1 MKKLIIAASCALAMA
16 SGVAQAQESS
26 SVAEGTEPRHL
37 RIAFDVPYEPF
48 EYKDENGEL
57 TGFEVEL
64 ADAMCEQMNASCQ
77 FVIQAWDGMIPGLLA
92 RKFDLIMSSMSI
104 TPERAERVLFSEPY
118 YNTPGGWFGPE
129 SFDTDVTDMEA
140 MEGKTVGVQRGT
152 TMDTYVTEEMGGVV
166 NIKRYTTADDMVL
179 DLEGQRLDVVFV
191 DYPVGEQTVLNKEGF
206 KEVAEPVKLGEGVG
220 VAMRKRD
227 AEIAREVNEALRILK
242 ENGTYDA
249 IMEKYFAYDIK
260 M

>member
-1 MKKLIIAASCALAMA
+1 MKKLFAAASIALTMA
-16 SGVAQAQESS
+16 AGGAQAQDQN
-26 SVAEGTEPRHL
+26 L
-37 RIAFDVPYEPF
+37 RIAFDVPYAPF
-48 EYKDENGEL
+48 EYKDDNGEL

-64 ADAMCEQMNASCQ
+64 ADAMCEEMEANCE

-118 YNTPGGWFGPE
+118 YNTPGGWFARD
-129 SFDTDVTDMEA
+129 SFDTDVTDMDA

-152 TMDTYVTEEMGGVV
+152 TMDTFVTENMGGVV
-166 NIKRYTTADDMVL
+166 TIKRYTTAEDMVL
-179 DLEGQRLDVVFV
+179 DLEGERLDVVFV
-191 DYPVGEQTVLNKEGF
+191 DYPVGEQTILNKDGF
-206 KEVAEPVKLGEGVG
+206 KEAGEPVKLGQGVG

-227 AEIAREVNEALRILK
+227 ADLAEEVNEALATLK
-242 ENGTYDA
+242 EDGTYDA
-249 IMEKYFAYDIK
+249 IMQKYFSYDIK

>member
-1 MKKLIIAASCALAMA
+1 MKKLIIAASCALAMFA
-16 SGVAQAQESS
+16 AGAQADE
-26 SVAEGTEPRHL
+26 RNL

-57 TGFEVEL
+57 TGFEVDL
-64 ADAMCEQMNASCQ
+64 AAAMCEEMKADCE

-104 TPERAERVLFSEPY
+104 TAERAERVLFSEPY
-118 YNTPGGWFGPE
+118 YNTPGGWFGPD
-129 SFDTDVTDMEA
+129 SFNADVTDMSA
-140 MEGKTVGVQRGT
+140 MKGKTVGVQRGT
-152 TMDTYVTEEMGGVV
+152 TMDTFVTEEMSGVV
-166 NIKRYTTADDMVL
+166 TIKRYTTADDMVL

-191 DYPVGEQTVLNKEGF
+191 DYPVGEQTVLTKEGF
-206 KEVAEPVKLGEGVG
+206 KEVGEPVKLGEGVG

-227 AEIAREVNEALRILK
+227 KDVAEEVNAALRKLK

-249 IMEKYFAYDIK
+249 IMKKYFAYDVK
-260 M
+260 V

>member
-1 MKKLIIAASCALAMA
+1 MKKLIVAASCALAMIA
-16 SGVAQAQESS
+16 GSVQAKEWK
-26 SVAEGTEPRHL
+26 EI

-64 ADAMCEQMNASCQ
+64 AEAMCEEMGAKCE

-92 RKFDLIMSSMSI
+92 RKFDAIMSSMSI
-104 TPERAERVLFSEPY
+104 TPERAERVQFSEPY

-129 SFDTDVTDMEA
+129 SFNTDVTDKEA
-140 MEGKTVGVQRGT
+140 MKGKTVGVQRGT
-152 TMDTYVTEEMGGVV
+152 TMDTFVTEELGGVV
-166 NIKRYTTADDMVL
+166 TIKRYTTADDMVL

-191 DYPVGEQTVLNKEGF
+191 DYPVGEQTVLSKDGY
-206 KEVAEPVKLGEGVG
+206 KEVGEPVKLGEGVG

-227 AEIAREVNEALRILK
+227 TDLAEQVNAALKTLK
-242 ENGTYDA
+242 EDGTYDA
-249 IMEKYFAYDIK
+249 IMKKYFAYDIK

>member
-1 MKKLIIAASCALAMA
+1 MKKLFVAASCALALA
-16 SGVAQAQESS
+16 AGTVQAKDWKDI
-26 SVAEGTEPRHL
+26 

-64 ADAMCEQMNASCQ
+64 AEAMCAEMKANCE

-92 RKFDLIMSSMSI
+92 RKFDAIMSSMSI

-118 YNTPGGWFGPE
+118 YNTPGGWFARDG
-129 SFDTDVTDMEA
+129 FDTDVTDMDA
-140 MEGKTVGVQRGT
+140 MKGKVVGVQRGT
-152 TMDTYVTEEMGGVV
+152 TMDTFVTDTMGGNVT
-166 NIKRYTTADDMVL
+166 IKRYTTADDMVL

-191 DYPVGEQTVLNKEGF
+191 DYPVGEQTILSKDGF
-206 KEVAEPVKLGEGVG
+206 KEVGEPVKLGEGVG
-220 VAMRKRD
+220 VAMRQRD
-227 AEIAREVNEALRILK
+227 KDLAAKVNATLK
-242 ENGTYDA
+242 KLKNDGTYDA
-249 IMEKYFAYDIK
+249 IMQKYFSYDIK

>member
-1 MKKLIIAASCALAMA
+1 MKKLIVAASVALAMTA
-16 SGVAQAQESS
+16 GVAHAQE
-26 SVAEGTEPRHL
+26 RDL

-48 EYKDENGEL
+48 EYKDEDGEL

-64 ADAMCEQMNASCQ
+64 AEAMCEEMNANCE
-77 FVIQAWDGMIPGLLA
+77 FVIQAWDGMIPGLMA

-104 TPERAERVLFSEPY
+104 TPERAERVLFSDPY
-118 YNTPGGWFGPE
+118 YNTPGGWFAPE

-140 MEGKTVGVQRGT
+140 MEGMTVGVQRGT

-166 NIKRYTTADDMVL
+166 SIKRYTTADDMVL
-179 DLEGQRLDVVFV
+179 DLEGERLDVVFV
-191 DYPVGEQTVLNKEGF
+191 DYPVGEQTVLSKDGF
-206 KEVAEPVKLGEGVG
+206 KEVGEPVKLGEGVG

-227 AEIAREVNEALRILK
+227 KDVAEEVNAALATLK
-242 ENGTYDA
+242 EDGTYDT
-249 IMEKYFAYDIK
+249 IMEKYFDYDIK

>member
-1 MKKLIIAASCALAMA
+1 MKKLIIAASCALAMIA
-16 SGVAQAQESS
+16 GGVQAQE
-26 SVAEGTEPRHL
+26 RNL

-48 EYKDENGEL
+48 EYKDDNGEL

-64 ADAMCEQMNASCQ
+64 AEAMCEEMNANCD

-118 YNTPGGWFGPE
+118 YNTPGGWFAPE
-129 SFDTDVTDMEA
+129 GFDTDVTDKDA
-140 MEGKTVGVQRGT
+140 MQGKTVGVQRGT
-152 TMDTYVTEEMGGVV
+152 TMDTFVTEELGGIVT
-166 NIKRYTTADDMVL
+166 IKRYTTADDMVL

-191 DYPVGEQTVLNKEGF
+191 DYPVGEQTVLSKEGF
-206 KEVAEPVKLGEGVG
+206 KEVADPVKLGQGVG

-227 AEIAREVNEALRILK
+227 KDLAEEVNAALATLK
-242 ENGTYDA
+242 EDGTYDT
-249 IMEKYFAYDIK
+249 IMKKYFAYDIK

>member
-1 MKKLIIAASCALAMA
+1 MKKLIVAASCALAMA
-16 SGVAQAQESS
+16 AGTVQAKDWKEI
-26 SVAEGTEPRHL
+26 

-64 ADAMCEQMNASCQ
+64 AEAMCAEMKADCE
-77 FVIQAWDGMIPGLLA
+77 FVIQAWDGMIPGLVA
-92 RKFDLIMSSMSI
+92 RKFDAIMSSMSI

-118 YNTPGGWFGPE
+118 YNTPGGWFGPDD
-129 SFDTDVTDMEA
+129 FNTDVTDMEA
-140 MEGKTVGVQRGT
+140 MKGKTVGVQRGT
-152 TMDTYVTEEMGGVV
+152 TMDTFVTEEMGGVV
-166 NIKRYTTADDMVL
+166 TIKRYTTADDMVL

-191 DYPVGEQTVLNKEGF
+191 DYPVGEQTVLSKEGF
-206 KEVAEPVKLGEGVG
+206 KEVGEPVKLGDGVG

-227 AEIAREVNEALRILK
+227 KDLAGKVNATLK
-242 ENGTYDA
+242 KLKNDGTYDA
-249 IMEKYFAYDIK
+249 IMQKYFAYDVK

>member
-1 MKKLIIAASCALAMA
+1 MKKMIFAASCALALIA
-16 SGVAQAQESS
+16 GGAQAQE
-26 SVAEGTEPRHL
+26 RDL

-64 ADAMCEQMNASCQ
+64 AEAMCEEMNANCE

-129 SFDTDVTDMEA
+129 SFNSDVTDMDA

-152 TMDTYVTEEMGGVV
+152 TMDTYVTENMGGVV
-166 NIKRYTTADDMVL
+166 TIKRYTTADDMVL
-179 DLEGQRLDVVFV
+179 DLEGERLDVVFV
-191 DYPVGEQTVLNKEGF
+191 DYPVGEQTILSKEGF
-206 KEVAEPVKLGEGVG
+206 VEVGEPVKLGEGVG

-227 AEIAREVNEALRILK
+227 KELAEEVNAALQTLK
-242 ENGTYDA
+242 DNGTYDA
-249 IMEKYFAYDIK
+249 IMNEYFNYDIK

>member
-1 MKKLIIAASCALAMA
+1 MKKLIVAASCALAMMT
-16 SGVAQAQESS
+16 GTAQAQD
-26 SVAEGTEPRHL
+26 L

-48 EYKDENGEL
+48 EYRDDNGEL

-64 ADAMCEQMNASCQ
+64 ATAMCEELQANCE

-92 RKFDLIMSSMSI
+92 RKFDAIMSSMSI

-118 YNTPGGWFGPE
+118 YNTPGGWFARDG
-129 SFDTDVTDMEA
+129 FDTDVTDMDA

-152 TMDTYVTEEMGGVV
+152 TMDTYVTENMGGIVS
-166 NIKRYTTADDMVL
+166 IKRYTTADDMVL

-191 DYPVGEQTVLNKEGF
+191 DYPVGEQTILTKDGF
-206 KEVAEPVKLGEGVG
+206 KEVSEPVKLGEGVG

-227 AEIAREVNEALRILK
+227 KELANRVNAALRKLK
-242 ENGTYDA
+242 KDGTYDE
-249 IMEKYFAYDIK
+249 IMNKYFNYDIK

>member
-1 MKKLIIAASCALAMA
+1 MKKLIVAASCALAMMP
-16 SGVAQAQESS
+16 GTAQAQD
-26 SVAEGTEPRHL
+26 L

-48 EYKDENGEL
+48 EYRDDNGEL

-64 ADAMCEQMNASCQ
+64 ATAMCEELQANCE

-118 YNTPGGWFGPE
+118 YITPGGWFGPE
-129 SFDTDVTDMEA
+129 SFNTDVTDMDA
-140 MEGKTVGVQRGT
+140 MKDKTVGVQRGT
-152 TMDTYVTEEMGGVV
+152 TMDTYVTENMGGVV
-166 NIKRYTTADDMVL
+166 NIKRYTTAEDMVL

-191 DYPVGEQTVLNKEGF
+191 DYPVGEQTVLNKEGY
-206 KEVAEPVKLGEGVG
+206 KEVGEPVKLGEGVG

-227 AEIAREVNEALRILK
+227 AKLADDVNAALKKLK
-242 ENGTYDA
+242 EDGTYDT
-249 IMEKYFAYDIK
+249 IMQKYFNYDIK
-260 M
+260 I